1 MINPAGKNIVI
12 DRAAPPLEPDQQAGP
27 SVLEQ
32 FELNRATCF
41 LLHHHC
47 PRSDLPAADKIANL
61 HLHQAAAPELAV
73 DRQIEQRS
81 ISQPATLIEVK
92 SDLPNLL
99 RFQSSLRADGSP
111 SPIFVDLDAGGIR
124 TALPVD
130 FTPVLAMKTGPLG
143 DNPCISRLRGHS

>member
-47 PRSDLPAADKIANL
+47 PRSDLPAADKVANL
-61 HLHQAAAPELAV
+61 HLHQVAAPELAV

-81 ISQPATLIEVK
+81 ISQPATLIEVNRISQICFGFK
-92 SDLPNLL
+92 A
-99 RFQSSLRADGSP
+99 RFVPTVHLAQSSSILMPGVSALRSP
-111 SPIFVDLDAGGIR
+111 S
-124 TALPVD
+124 
-130 FTPVLAMKTGPLG
+130 
-143 DNPCISRLRGHS
+143 ISRRCWP